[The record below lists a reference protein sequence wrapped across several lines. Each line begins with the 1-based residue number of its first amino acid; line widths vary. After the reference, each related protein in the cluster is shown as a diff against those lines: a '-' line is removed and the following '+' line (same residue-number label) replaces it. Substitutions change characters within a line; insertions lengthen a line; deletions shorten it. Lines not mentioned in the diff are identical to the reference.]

1 MSVIK
6 LHRAQSEVIAHLFRP
21 IMPNTDDWKMRFVV
35 VVGSRGLG
43 KSFVSASAVTLAVSE
58 LEQLDASVPDKNIAL
73 LCGTHTQV
81 TDIYWPMLAYQFGL
95 ESRCYKHS
103 RAHGKFVFSNGTEI
117 RCWSADAYD
126 RLRGFG
132 QYLIVA
138 DELPTWSVP
147 GGSVKDA
154 WESVLEPCIVTRW
167 SPKQAASVG
176 APSPGRAL
184 LPSTPMGKDYFY
196 DLSQR
201 EHIDDR
207 WKTFSYTYRDS
218 PLLSQ
223 EEINKARKHA
233 DPLKF
238 AREYEASFEESGLA
252 IFHTF
257 SRKLH
262 VDPNLPYFDDSE
274 TVHCAIDFNIM
285 LNCTSFHA
293 VRGEQVHTLD
303 ESKGT
308 ANTEELAR
316 LIRNKFPKNKIV
328 CYPDPAGK
336 ARKTSAAIGV
346 TDFSILRDAGFT
358 VLAKDRSPA
367 IVDSVAAVNRKLLN
381 ADGDVDMLIHPR
393 CYGVIDSFE
402 RTSWLENRPETATID
417 KTQGVEHYTDGI
429 RYFIDYLWPLTRTKP
444 VIRQSFNF

>member
-6 LHRAQSEVIAHLFRP
+6 LHRAQSEVIQHLFNHIEP
-21 IMPNTDDWKMRFVV
+21 GTDAWRMRFAV

-43 KSFVSASAVTLAVSE
+43 KSFLSGSAVTLAVGE
-58 LEQLDASVPDKNIAL
+58 LEQLDRSVPNKNIAL
-73 LCGTHTQV
+73 LCGSHTQV

-95 ESRCYKHS
+95 ESRCWTHS
-103 RAHGKFVFSNGTEI
+103 RSIGKFVFANGTEI

-126 RLRGFG
+126 RLRGSG

-138 DELPTWSVP
+138 DELPTWKVP
-147 GGSVKDA
+147 GGSVQDA
-154 WESVLEPCIVTRW
+154 WESVIEPCIVTRW
-167 SPKQAASVG
+167 SPKQAAAVG
-176 APSPGRAL
+176 ATSPGRAL

-196 DLSQR
+196 DLAQR
-201 EHIDDR
+201 EYVDDR
-207 WKTFSYTYRDS
+207 WKTFAYTYRDS

-223 EEINKARKHA
+223 EEIEKAKKHS

-238 AREYEASFEESGLA
+238 AREYEASFDESGLVL
-252 IFHTF
+252 FHTF
-257 SRKLH
+257 NRKLH
-262 VDPNLPYFDDSE
+262 VDPDLPYFEEGE

-285 LNCTSFHA
+285 LNCTTFHA
-293 VRGEQVHTLD
+293 IRGGQVHTLD

-308 ANTEELAR
+308 ANTEELAK
-316 LIRNKFPKNKIV
+316 LIRRKFPNHKIV

-346 TDFSILRDAGFT
+346 TDFSILKEAGFT
-358 VLAKDRSPA
+358 VLAKDKAPA

-393 CYGVIDSFE
+393 CSGLINSFE
-402 RTSWLENRPETATID
+402 RTSWLENKPETATID
-417 KTQGVEHYTDGI
+417 KTQGVEHFTDGV
-429 RYFIDYLWPLTRTKP
+429 RYMVDYLWPIIHSRP
-444 VIRQSFNF
+444 VIVSSNAF

>member
-1 MSVIK
+1 MSTIN
-6 LHRAQSEVIAHLFRP
+6 LHKAQSEVIRHLFKP
-21 IMPNTDDWKMRFVV
+21 IKPQTEDWGMRFAV

-43 KSFVSASAVTLAVSE
+43 KSFLAGSAITLAINE
-58 LEQLDASVPDKNIAL
+58 LEQLPVSVPNKNIAL

-81 TDIYWPMLAYQFGL
+81 TDIYFPMLAYQFGL

-103 RAHGKFVFSNGTEI
+103 RAHGKFTFSNGTEV
-117 RCWSADAYD
+117 RCWSADAYE
-126 RLRGFG
+126 RMRGSG
-132 QYLIVA
+132 QYLIIA
-138 DELPTWSVP
+138 DELPSWSVP

-154 WESVLEPCIVTRW
+154 WESVLEPCLVTRW
-167 SPKQAASVG
+167 SPKQAAAVG
-176 APSPGRAL
+176 AASPGRAL

-196 DLSQR
+196 DLAQR

-207 WKTFSYTYRDS
+207 WKTFAYTYRDS
-218 PLLSQ
+218 PLLSH
-223 EEINKARKHA
+223 EEIERARKHA

-238 AREYEASFEESGLA
+238 AREYEASFEESGLTL
-252 IFHTF
+252 FHTF

-262 VDPNLPYFDDSE
+262 VDQTLPYFDDSE

-285 LNCTSFHA
+285 LNCTTFHA
-293 VRGEQVHTLD
+293 IRGQQVHALD

-316 LIRNKFPKNKIV
+316 LIRSKFPKNKIV

-336 ARKTSAAIGV
+336 ARKTSAAVGV
-346 TDFSILRDAGFT
+346 TDFSILREAGFT
-358 VLAKDRSPA
+358 VLAKDKAPA

-381 ADGDVDMLIHPR
+381 AAGDVDFLIHPK
-393 CYGVIDSFE
+393 CSGLISSLE

-417 KTQGVEHYTDGI
+417 KTQGVEHYSDGV
-429 RYFIDYLWPLTRTKP
+429 RYMVDYLWPIIHSRP
-444 VIRQSFNF
+444 VIVSSSSF

>member
-1 MSVIK
+1 MSTIT
-6 LHRAQSEVIAHLFRP
+6 LHRAQSEVISHLFKRLKP
-21 IMPNTDDWKMRFVV
+21 GTPEWQMRFAV

-43 KSFVSASAVTLAVSE
+43 KSFVSGSAATLAVDE
-58 LEQLDASVPDKNIAL
+58 LEQLDTSVPNKNIAL

-95 ESRCYKHS
+95 ESRCWKHS
-103 RAHGKFVFSNGTEI
+103 RAHGKFTFANGTEI
-117 RCWSADAYD
+117 RCWSADAYE
-126 RLRGFG
+126 RMRGSG
-132 QYLIVA
+132 QYLVIA
-138 DELPTWSVP
+138 DELPSWSVP

-154 WESVLEPCIVTRW
+154 WESVLEPCLVTRW
-167 SPKQAASVG
+167 SPKQAAAVK
-176 APSPGRAL
+176 ALSPGRAL

-196 DLSQR
+196 DLAQR

-223 EEINKARKHA
+223 EEIERARKHA

-238 AREYEASFEESGLA
+238 AREYEASFEESGLTL
-252 IFHTF
+252 FHTF

-262 VDPNLPYFDDSE
+262 VDPDLPYFDDSE

-285 LNCTSFHA
+285 LNCTTFHA
-293 VRGEQVHTLD
+293 VRGGQLHALD

-316 LIRNKFPKNKIV
+316 LIRSKFPRNKII

-336 ARKTSAAIGV
+336 ARKTSAAVGV
-346 TDFSILRDAGFT
+346 TDFSILREAGFT
-358 VLAKDRSPA
+358 VLAKDKAPA

-381 ADGDVDMLIHPR
+381 AAGDVDFLVHPR
-393 CYGVIDSFE
+393 CNGLISSLE

-417 KTQGVEHYTDGI
+417 KTQGVEHYTDGV
-429 RYFIDYLWPLTRTKP
+429 RYLVDYLWPLNNSKP
-444 VIRQSFNF
+444 VIVSSMHF